1 MAEQKLK
8 VNIIGD
14 ASKLTRALN
23 TASGKLQ
30 AFGKRTTDIG
40 KNLSTRLTLPLGIA
54 GAAAIKMAADFDKS
68 MTQIKTLVGIAS
80 DEVDQM
86 GKAAVEMAKSTGV
99 SAREAADALFFI
111 TSAGLRGGDAIAVLE
126 QSLKASAIGL
136 GETKVVADLATSA
149 LNAYGIEN
157 LSASQATDVL
167 TAAVREGKLSADS
180 LSQSMGTVLPIASQL
195 GVQFSE
201 VGATFAAMSRTGTDA
216 AMAATQIRGVLFSL
230 LKPSKQA
237 KDTLAEFGLSAAGLR
252 KQIKEEGLLSTLKT
266 LTETFGD
273 NEEAQGKVFANTR
286 ALSGVL
292 DLMGNN
298 LASTEQIFQ
307 RMNTTTGITAEAFTE
322 LEKSTSFQL
331 NKSLKNLQNS
341 FTDIGAIL
349 LRSFTPMI
357 EKLAGVIT
365 NLSPKTIELGLA
377 FAAVAA
383 ALPIILT
390 VAGSLITVFGAL
402 LTPVGLIAAGLTA
415 IAVVIYKE
423 WEGFKTVLVKIA
435 NYFINLYNESLAFRM
450 IIQGTISYFKSFYRV
465 AKTAFSTVW
474 NIIKGFVA
482 NSVEAFKGLG
492 TIITGVFTFDVDLIK
507 EGFKQATEAA
517 FSNLENIAS
526 EGGKL
531 MDEASKIVAEEF
543 TDGFKKAYEA
553 EPLSN
558 IVESD
563 IQNLVNKV
571 GGAISGLTSGFA
583 PGGGGSS
590 QTSGDQPSI
599 EDRAANAFGGGII
612 GNALSADP
620 IEQLATSSSWDLL
633 NKNISETR
641 DQFEKMDKAR
651 AEHQEK
657 MKEFSMVVGGQLSGA
672 FSQLGGAMVSS
683 LGLGEGA
690 LGSFTAAFL
699 GAALDAVGAALS
711 VSVANAIAGASAGS
725 LLAGPVAPIVLPA
738 LIAGMVGLVKSQ
750 FASVPK
756 FANGGI
762 VSGPTMGLM
771 GEYPGSKSNPEV
783 IAPLDKLKGM
793 IGQGGGQNVNVGG
806 EFKINGQDLV
816 VALQR
821 ADRNRSRIK

>member
-1 MAEQKLK
+1 MAEQRLK

-30 AFGKRTTDIG
+30 AFGKRTSDLG

-99 SAREAADALFFI
+99 SAKEAADALFFI
-111 TSAGLRGGDAIAVLE
+111 TSAGLRGGDAMAVLE

-136 GETKVVADLATSA
+136 GETKIVAYLATSA

-298 LASTEQIFQ
+298 LASTEQIFS
-307 RMNTTTGITAEAFTE
+307 RMNTTAGITAEAFTE

-357 EKLAGVIT
+357 EKLAGVI
-365 NLSPKTIELGLA
+365 NKLSPKTIELSLA

-390 VAGSLITVFGAL
+390 IAGSLITVFGAL

-450 IIQGTISYFKSFYRV
+450 IIQGTISYFKAFYRV

-507 EGFKQATEAA
+507 EGFKQATEDA

-571 GGAISGLTSGFA
+571 GGAISSFTSGFA
-583 PGGGGSS
+583 PAGGGGGAA
-590 QTSGDQPSI
+590 TGTPVEQPSLAS
-599 EDRAANAFGGGII
+599 RAAAAFGGGADIDV
-612 GNALSADP
+612 SAMQVDSTSWDELNSK
-620 IEQLATSSSWDLL
+620 ILKTNDLFNQIDVDRATEFKNRMEDLASVTSNQLA
-633 NKNISETR
+633 
-641 DQFEKMDKAR
+641 
-651 AEHQEK
+651 
-657 MKEFSMVVGGQLSGA
+657 GA
-672 FSQLGGAMVSS
+672 FSQLGGSMVAS

-771 GEYPGSKSNPEV
+771 GEYPGAKANPEV
-783 IAPLDKLKGM
+783 IAPLDKLQGM
-793 IGQGGGQNVNVGG
+793 MGGSSQNVNVGG

>member
-1 MAEQKLK
+1 MAEQRLK

-40 KNLSTRLTLPLGIA
+40 KTLSTRLTLPLGIA

-99 SAREAADALFFI
+99 SAKEAADALFFI
-111 TSAGLRGGDAIAVLE
+111 TSAGLRGGDAMAVLE

-136 GETKVVADLATSA
+136 GETKIVADLATSA

-195 GVQFSE
+195 GVEFSE

-230 LKPSKQA
+230 LKPSEQA
-237 KDTLAEFGLSAAGLR
+237 KKTLKEFNLSAEGLR

-307 RMNTTTGITAEAFTE
+307 RMNTTAGITAEAFTE

-341 FTDIGAIL
+341 FTEIGAIL

-365 NLSPKTIELGLA
+365 KLSPKTIELSLA

-390 VAGSLITVFGAL
+390 IAGSLITVFGAL

-450 IIQGTISYFKSFYRV
+450 IIQGTISYFKAFYRV

-571 GGAISGLTSGFA
+571 GGAISGITSGFA
-583 PGGGGSS
+583 PAGGSGQPS
-590 QTSGDQPSI
+590 SDQPSV
-599 EDRAANAFGGGII
+599 EDRAADAFGGGII
-612 GNALSADP
+612 GDALSADP

-633 NKNISETR
+633 NKNISESR
-641 DQFEKMDKAR
+641 SQFEKMDKAR

-657 MKEFSMVVGGQLSGA
+657 MKEFSAVVGGQLSGA
-672 FSQLGGAMVSS
+672 FSELGGAMVSS

-762 VSGPTMGLM
+762 VSGPTLGLM

-783 IAPLDKLKGM
+783 IAPLDKLQGM
-793 IGQGGGQNVNVGG
+793 MGQRNQNVNVGG